1 MKTFEEVRRRFL
13 GGQEEALLRKLW
25 LAAGGEKTGEEG
37 LRAVLRNEQAITLVD
52 AVLKLVDGNGQF
64 IPLKGMTSGN
74 DFVDLNKR
82 FRLVQPEKI
91 STAAIL
97 ARLQRFFAGMTFVSV
112 DEFNR
117 RTLELLKMLKTV
129 KQMKG
134 LAKGVHFQICLPQ
147 MDVGDNYGEVLD
159 RVFLDAVKRS
169 YEAQFSGRTFI
180 NYRAGTLHGQV
191 GVVDES
197 RHGQL
202 IKKMKRGPVV
212 GIYFPNPMQGFSIP
226 ADRKLIHACPE
237 GFLLT
242 GAIDTA
248 VAMVAKPDVLARD
261 VNTPILDCAANSWQ
275 SSESSLY
282 FGVKDGKFRFN
293 NGILDAH
300 GSYSGGVLF
309 VG

>member
-1 MKTFEEVRRRFL
+1 MKTFEEVRRGFL

-25 LAAGGEKTGEEG
+25 LAAGGEKTGEKG
-37 LRAVLRNEQAITLVD
+37 LRAVLRNELAITLVD

-74 DFVDLNKR
+74 DFVDLNQR
-82 FRLVQPEKI
+82 LRLVQPEEI
-91 STAAIL
+91 STVAIL
-97 ARLQRFFAGMTFVSV
+97 ARLQQFFVGMTFVSV
-112 DEFNR
+112 EEFNR
-117 RTLELLKMLKTV
+117 RTLELLEMLKTV

-134 LAKGVHFQICLPQ
+134 LAKGAHFPICLPQ
-147 MDVGDNYGEVLD
+147 MDVGDDYGEVLE
-159 RVFLDAVKRS
+159 RVFLGAVKRS
-169 YEAQFSGRTFI
+169 YEAQFPGRMFY

-202 IKKMKRGPVV
+202 IKKMKSGPVV
-212 GIYFPNPMQGFSIP
+212 GIYFPNPMRGFSIP
-226 ADRKLIHACPE
+226 ADRKLIQACPE
-237 GFLLT
+237 CFLLA

-261 VNTPILDCAANSWQ
+261 VNTPILDCAANTWR
-275 SSESSLY
+275 SSGVSLCFNARGGRLE
-282 FGVKDGKFRFN
+282 FGYGVLRAIEG
-293 NGILDAH
+293 
-300 GSYSGGVLF
+300 YSGGVLF